1 MPALEPSLDDI
12 EDIINTDDV
21 TPQERYKNKNKVIP
35 KIHRR
40 KERVSGSRHKEDV
53 VADRYVN

>member
-40 KERVSGSRHKEDV
+40 KERVSGSRQKEDV